1 MSVSDL
7 GNEVAIL
14 RATIDKQLD
23 KIDDQKSSLQDKDVK
38 IGRLTEQLDLANME
52 IIFLK
57 RDIAARDRSEPSAK
71 RSR

>member
-1 MSVSDL
+1 MSLSEL
-7 GNEVAIL
+7 EKEVATL

-38 IGRLTEQLDLANME
+38 INTLTEQLALANME
-52 IIFLK
+52 IMLLK
-57 RDIAARDRSEPSAK
+57 RCNEAQDLSEPSAK

>member
-1 MSVSDL
+1 MSVSE
-7 GNEVAIL
+7 NEVAIL

-38 IGRLTEQLDLANME
+38 INTLTEQLALANME
-52 IIFLK
+52 IMLLK
-57 RDIAARDRSEPSAK
+57 RCNEARDLSEPSAK